1 MSEAN
6 VRGGRTVTHSLSMP
20 ARSVARRALLILG
33 ALLFLGLP
41 ARAGLYDDDANSIKG
56 GDIKDRDYW
65 RAKFDSIQLE
75 TAIKERQP
83 EGAIYMAIIS
93 QVNLLD
99 DLAKKYPN
107 DEDFKKWKAR
117 AVEIKTKI
125 GEADRGGSFKPGSLW
140 NEHNYREAWVNL
152 NYAKIALAQED
163 WATAKDGSREAEQQ
177 LQFLSDRV
185 KNNDR
190 VAAWPDGTA
199 AWVKDSVAE
208 NAKMQ
213 EQIAAKLK

>member
-1 MSEAN
+1 MPYPAMTR
-6 VRGGRTVTHSLSMP
+6 VSLLR
-20 ARSVARRALLILG
+20 RSLLILG
-33 ALLFLGLP
+33 ALLILALP
-41 ARAGLYDDDANSIKG
+41 AQAALYDDDANAIKG

-83 EGAIYMAIIS
+83 EGAIYMALIG

-99 DLAKKYPN
+99 ELQKKYPN

-117 AVEIKTKI
+117 AVEIKGKI
-125 GEADRGGSFKPGSLW
+125 GDPADRGASFKPGSLW

-152 NYAKIALAQED
+152 NYGKTALAQQD
-163 WATAKDGSREAEQQ
+163 WAAAKDGAREAERN
-177 LQFLSDRV
+177 LQFLSDRI
-185 KNNDR
+185 KNIDR

-199 AWVKDSVAE
+199 QWVKDATAE
-208 NAKMQ
+208 NAKVLD
-213 EQIAAKLK
+213 EASAKLK